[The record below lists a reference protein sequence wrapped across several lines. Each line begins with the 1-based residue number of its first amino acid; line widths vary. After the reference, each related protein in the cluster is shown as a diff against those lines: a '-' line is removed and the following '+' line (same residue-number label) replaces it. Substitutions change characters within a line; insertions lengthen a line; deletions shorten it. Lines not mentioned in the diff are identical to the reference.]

1 VNSSSRDLPVVLLHG
16 WPVTQA
22 HWRGLLQPL
31 RRAGFTPVPT
41 TLPGLGSPPGDVR
54 SFRKSELADW
64 LRDRLAERGLT
75 RLALVGH
82 DWGGTVAVLLA
93 AAMPQAVTA
102 LVVEEEILPGIDVDI
117 PRPGA
122 EHYPSWHG
130 PFNRAPGLAEQ
141 LVPGRESAYYGAFL
155 RESAGPAGL
164 DPVILRSY
172 IDAYTTDGVL
182 EAGLGYYRT
191 RADDIADVRPLGE
204 NPIHTPVLAIGGRYS
219 MGSAVAAGLR
229 PLATDVTAAVFER
242 SGHYPA
248 EQEPEPAAHTIT
260 EFLRQHRDETPASK
274 TRT

>member
-1 VNSSSRDLPVVLLHG
+1 MVHSSPHELPVVLLHG

-31 RRAGFTPVPT
+31 RHAGFTPVPT
-41 TLPGLGSPPGDVR
+41 TLPGLGTPPGHTR

-64 LRDRLAERGLT
+64 LRYHLAERGLT
-75 RLALVGH
+75 RFALVGH
-82 DWGGTVAVLLA
+82 DWGGTIAVLLT

-117 PRPGA
+117 PAPGA

-130 PFNRAPGLAEQ
+130 PFNRTPGLAEQ
-141 LVPGRESAYYGAFL
+141 LIPGRESAYYGAFL

-164 DPVILRSY
+164 DPAIQRSY

-182 EAGLGYYRT
+182 DAGLGYYRT
-191 RADDIADVRPLGE
+191 QTDDITDITLLRE
-204 NPIHTPVLAIGGRYS
+204 NPIHTPVLAIGGRYA
-219 MGSAVAAGLR
+219 MGTAVADGLR
-229 PLATDVTAAVFER
+229 PLATDVTTAVLER

-248 EQEPEPAAHTIT
+248 EQEPEPTAHTIT
-260 EFLRQHRDETPASK
+260 EFLRQHHDEAAGD
-274 TRT
+274 